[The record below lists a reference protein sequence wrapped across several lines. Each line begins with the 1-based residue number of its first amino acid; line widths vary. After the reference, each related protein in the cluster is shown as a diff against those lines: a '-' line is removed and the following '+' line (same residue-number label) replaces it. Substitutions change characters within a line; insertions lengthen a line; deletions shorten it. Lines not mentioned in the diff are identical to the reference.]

1 MNTPTTTAVPATGEE
16 LIAEAREVVKEARN
30 TRELRDHLLAV
41 RDAIAHHDVVDPNPR
56 AITHL
61 SRVAVVI
68 EEEIAKREIVV
79 AVLG

>member
-1 MNTPTTTAVPATGEE
+1 MQTPTTTVPATSEQ
-16 LIAEAREVVKEARN
+16 LVAEAREIVKEARN

-56 AITHL
+56 AIAHL
-61 SRVAVVI
+61 SLVAVVI
-68 EEEIAKREIVV
+68 EEEIAKREVVV